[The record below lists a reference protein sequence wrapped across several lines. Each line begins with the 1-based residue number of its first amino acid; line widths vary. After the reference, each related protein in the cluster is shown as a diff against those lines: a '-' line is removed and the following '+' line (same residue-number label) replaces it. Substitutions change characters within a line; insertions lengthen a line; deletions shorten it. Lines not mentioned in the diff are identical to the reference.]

1 MTLCV
6 FMFCVY
12 VLVFFDF
19 ITFFV
24 VFLFYG
30 GSVFFVLFH
39 LSLFLFYFMCCG
51 IFCFGGFY
59 ACFVETY

>member
-1 MTLCV
+1 MNLCV

-24 VFLFYG
+24 VFLFYRG
-30 GSVFFVLFH
+30 VWVFCLISFVFV
-39 LSLFLFYFMCCG
+39 SFLFYVLWHFLFLG
-51 IFCFGGFY
+51 D
-59 ACFVETY
+59 ACFVKTY